1 MHKLLPIVLS
11 ALMLWGCGSGSER
24 PSHPRTPQ
32 GSTGLYAAQPDS
44 PYANVL
50 PECAFVFV
58 RGGNNNANRA
68 CTMNRLPL
76 LGQDHETIEV
86 EHIMSRTVISHDWM
100 GVRFEQLLEEL
111 PDDLLQLFQAVTAVV
126 IGADIRPSYYWT
138 ATGAIYLDPS
148 RLWLTEAEKN
158 TISRAPD
165 FRSEFG
171 QELDFTV
178 LWRYVKDDTNAWR
191 HYSLS
196 GPETQRP
203 LSHIVYPMASLLFHE
218 LAHAND
224 YIPPTEIP
232 HIDRRR
238 TVLQAAIALE
248 SNNISAQLRNAMP
261 LRSEML
267 FGLADVMYLGDS
279 ATAAQRALSAEQ
291 VGLEFADDI
300 ASDTYSYSTSAEDT
314 AMLFEEAMMRY
325 HFGIE
330 RDLAF
335 TDAPDS
341 RQALC
346 NDYVVRWGSRGRVG
360 DPDVRERV
368 ALILPLFLDRN
379 DVSEYLDALDA
390 PTHLA
395 EGRGWCETLSQP
407 AFSPALLKAQP
418 VNPPLPEQEQ
428 EQEHRH
434 TPGHP
439 HH

>member
-1 MHKLLPIVLS
+1 MHKLLPILLS
-11 ALMLWGCGSGSER
+11 AFMLWSCGSGSER
-24 PSHPRTPQ
+24 PSHPRLPQ
-32 GSTGLYAAQPDS
+32 PDPGLYAAQAEG
-44 PYANVL
+44 PYADVL
-50 PECAFVFV
+50 PRCAFVYV
-58 RGGNNNANRA
+58 RGGNNSANRP
-68 CTMNRLPL
+68 CTMERLPL
-76 LGQDHETIEV
+76 LGQEEGAIGV
-86 EHIMSRTVISHDWM
+86 EQILSRTVVSHDWM
-100 GVRFEQLLEEL
+100 AVRFEQLLEEL

-148 RLWLTEAEKN
+148 RLWLTAEEKN

-171 QELDFTV
+171 QELNFTV
-178 LWRYVKDDTNAWR
+178 LWRYVKEDANAWR

-196 GPETQRP
+196 GPESRRP

-224 YIPPTEIP
+224 YIPPAEIP
-232 HIDRRR
+232 HLDRRQ

-248 SNNISAQLRNAMP
+248 HNNISAQLKNAMP
-261 LRSEML
+261 LGSKML
-267 FGLADVMYLGDS
+267 FELADIMYLGSS
-279 ATAAQRALSAEQ
+279 AEPGHRALSAEQ
-291 VGLEFADDI
+291 VGLEFVDDI

-335 TDAPDS
+335 TDAPES

-360 DPDVRERV
+360 DPDVRARV
-368 ALILPLFLDRN
+368 ALILPLFLDRH
-379 DVSEYLDALDA
+379 DVSKYLEALDT
-390 PTHLA
+390 PSSLA
-395 EGRGWCETLSQP
+395 QGLGWCDTLGQP
-407 AFSPALLKAQP
+407 AAGPALLKAQP
-418 VNPPLPEQEQ
+418 VNPPLPEQEN
-428 EQEHRH
+428 RH
-434 TPGHP
+434 GPGHP
-439 HH
+439 HHH